1 MYLAIK
7 TVYLSLAVHTG
18 RLSETI
24 AGQAMAI
31 QIAVLR
37 ETKPGEKR
45 VATVPIVA
53 TRLARLGAA
62 VTLECGAGHNAT
74 FADTTYQDVT
84 FADSAQALVANA
96 DIVLAVQPP
105 TVEVAKAMKPGA
117 LLVSFL
123 YAAENPDL
131 VTALREGK
139 ITAFA
144 MERIPRISRA
154 QSMDALSTQAALA
167 GYYAPLLGAV
177 HMPRILPMMTTAV
190 GSLRAAKVLVMGL
203 GVAGLSA
210 LATAHRLGAIT
221 EGYDVRPETA
231 EQAQSL
237 GAKFVDTGI
246 DARGEGGYA
255 RELTADEKMQVRQVV
270 SRHIAEADMIIT
282 TAAVPGRRAPILI
295 AADQI
300 AAMKP
305 GAVIV
310 DLGAESGGNCEGT
323 QPGQTI
329 NVGPVTIL
337 GPLNVPSALA
347 QHASELYAKN
357 ILNLVTLLV
366 KDGAIS
372 LDFEDEVIAGAVV
385 IHDGNIRDATLQQGT
400 NGVASPSAE
409 TAK

>member
-1 MYLAIK
+1 
-7 TVYLSLAVHTG
+7 
-18 RLSETI
+18 
-24 AGQAMAI
+24 MAI
-31 QIAVLR
+31 QIAVLK
-37 ETKPGEKR
+37 ETKAGEKR
-45 VATVPIVA
+45 VATVPVVA
-53 TRLARLGAA
+53 TRLARLGASLI
-62 VTLECGAGHNAT
+62 LERGAGLCAT
-74 FADTTYQDVT
+74 FDDMAYQDVA
-84 FADSAQALVANA
+84 FADSAQRLVTNA

-105 TVEVAKAMKPGA
+105 SAAVAKAMKPSA
-117 LLVSFL
+117 LLISFV
-123 YAAENPDL
+123 YGAANPHL
-131 VTALREGK
+131 VAALRDGQITAL
-139 ITAFA
+139 A

-154 QSMDALSTQAALA
+154 QSMDALSSQAALA

-246 DARGEGGYA
+246 NARGEGGYA
-255 RELTADEKMQVRQVV
+255 RELTTEEKAQVRQVV
-270 SRHIAEADMIIT
+270 SRHIAEADMIV
-282 TAAVPGRRAPILI
+282 TAAGVPGRRAPILI

-310 DLGAESGGNCEGT
+310 DLAAESGGNCEGT
-323 QPGQTI
+323 RPGQT
-329 NVGPVTIL
+329 VGMGAVTL
-337 GPLNVPSALA
+337 LAPLDVPSALA

-357 ILNLVTLLV
+357 ILNLITLLL
-366 KDGAIS
+366 KDGAIT
-372 LDFEDEVIAGAVV
+372 LDFDDEVIAGAVLT
-385 IHDGNIRDATLQQGT
+385 HGGEIRDATVRQAMEGM
-400 NGVASPSAE
+400 VPSDAE
-409 TAK
+409 TVK

>member
-1 MYLAIK
+1 
-7 TVYLSLAVHTG
+7 
-18 RLSETI
+18 
-24 AGQAMAI
+24 MAI
-31 QIAVLR
+31 EIAVLR
-37 ETKPGEKR
+37 EAGPGERR
-45 VATVPIVA
+45 VATVPAVA
-53 TRLARLGAA
+53 ARLARLGAS
-62 VTLECGAGHNAT
+62 VTLERDAGLRAT
-74 FADTTYQDVT
+74 FLDQAYQGLAFADT
-84 FADSAQALVANA
+84 ASALVAKA

-105 TVEVAKAMKPGA
+105 SVEAIKAMKPGA
-117 LLVSFL
+117 VLISFL
-123 YAAENPDL
+123 YGAQNPAL
-131 VTALREGK
+131 VAALRDGK

-154 QSMDALSTQAALA
+154 QAMDALSSQAALA

-190 GSLRAAKVLVMGL
+190 GSLRAATVLVMGL

-255 RELTADEKMQVRQVV
+255 RELTAEEQAKVREVV
-270 SRHIAEADMIIT
+270 SRHIAQADMIVT

-295 AADQI
+295 SAEQI

-323 QPGQTI
+323 RPGETVT
-329 NVGPVTIL
+329 VGHVTIL

-357 ILNLVTLLV
+357 VLNLVTLFV
-366 KDGAIS
+366 KDGAIA
-372 LDFEDEVIAGAVV
+372 LDFDDEVIAGTVLT
-385 IHDGNIRDATLQQGT
+385 HGGEIRDE
-400 NGVASPSAE
+400 GVRKAAENIEPSCVE

>member
-1 MYLAIK
+1 
-7 TVYLSLAVHTG
+7 
-18 RLSETI
+18 
-24 AGQAMAI
+24 MAI
-31 QIAVLR
+31 RIAVLK
-37 ETKPGEKR
+37 ETKAGEKR
-45 VATVPIVA
+45 VATVPMVA
-53 TRLARLGAA
+53 TRLARLGASL
-62 VTLECGAGHNAT
+62 VIEKGAGNNAT
-74 FADTTYQDVT
+74 FTDKAYQDVA
-84 FADSAQALVANA
+84 FADTPQVLVADA

-105 TVEVAKAMKPGA
+105 SVDVVRAMKPDA
-117 LLVSFL
+117 SLVSFI
-123 YAAENPDL
+123 YGAANLEL
-131 VTALREGK
+131 VTALRDAK
-139 ITAFA
+139 VTAFA

-154 QSMDALSTQAALA
+154 QSMDALSSQAALA

-177 HMPRILPMMTTAV
+177 HMPRIIPMMTTAV

-231 EQAQSL
+231 EQARSL

-255 RELTADEKMQVRQVV
+255 RELTADEKAKVRQVV
-270 SRHIAEADMIIT
+270 SQHIAEADMIIT

-329 NVGPVTIL
+329 GVGPATIL
-337 GPLNVPSALA
+337 GPLDVPSALA

-357 ILNLVTLLV
+357 ILNFVTLLV
-366 KDGAIS
+366 MDGAIA
-372 LDFEDEVIAGAVV
+372 LDFEDEVIAGTVLT
-385 IHDGNIRDATLQQGT
+385 HGGEIRDSA
-400 NGVASPSAE
+400 VREAIESMASSGAE
-409 TAK
+409 NAK